1 MDGGSERFEQLI
13 RTAEAARARHGIPG
27 MAVGVI
33 EGPRSWTR
41 GLGRARV
48 DADAAVDSSTRFQLA
63 SVTKTFTCAAIM
75 RLVEQG
81 QLSLDTRVRELLPEL
96 KLADEGA
103 AARVTIGQLLGH
115 LGGFEGDL
123 YVDTGDDELAL
134 ARALA
139 RMVELR
145 QLVEPG
151 QLWSY
156 CNAGY
161 TALARVL
168 ERRTGL
174 TAERALELLVLEPL
188 GLRETSF
195 ASPALTQLPHARGHF
210 TSKGVSRVAE
220 PFPIPRAGLVVMGLA
235 TTIGDLLRWQR
246 SWLEASLLERATIE
260 RVWTSCGQGTGQ
272 MHFEGALAWQT
283 THIAGEQVVGAG
295 GVALGQNARM
305 VSIPARGLGLALL
318 SNDMRGAFA
327 HRELVDTWLREHLG
341 EGLPQPEP
349 LALPRAQLEACAGEY
364 ERRGAQLRVE
374 AEGSGLRI
382 HVRHPQGFPD
392 ERLPAPPP
400 SRAQLFVPYAADKTV
415 LRAAVFDGP
424 RAGELAEFHR
434 DASGR
439 VRWARLAM
447 RLHQR

>member
-1 MDGGSERFEQLI
+1 MDGGRERFEQLL
-13 RTAEAARARHGIPG
+13 RTAEAARGRHGIPG
-27 MAVGVI
+27 MALGMI

-41 GLGRARV
+41 GLGRARA
-48 DADAAVDSSTRFQLA
+48 DADPPVDDATRFQLA

-81 QLSLDTRVRELLPEL
+81 QLSLDTRVREVLPEL
-96 KLADEGA
+96 KLDDEGA
-103 AARVTIGQLLGH
+103 AAAVTLGQMLGH

-123 YVDTGDDELAL
+123 YVDTGDDEQAL

-151 QLWSY
+151 SLWSY

-161 TALARVL
+161 TVLARVL

-174 TAERALELLVLEPL
+174 TAERALEQLVLEPL

-195 ASPALTQLPHARGHF
+195 ASPALAQLPHARGHF

-220 PFPIPRAGLVVMGLA
+220 PFPIPRASLAVMGLA

-246 SWLEASLLERATIE
+246 SWLEASLLTRATIE
-260 RVWTSCGQGTGQ
+260 RVWTSSGHSTGQ
-272 MHFEGALAWQT
+272 MHFEGALTWQT
-283 THIAGEQVVGAG
+283 TVVAGVQVVGAG

-305 VSIPARGLGLALL
+305 VLIPARGLGLALL

-327 HRELVDTWLREHLG
+327 HRELVDGWLRSHLG
-341 EGLPQPEP
+341 AGLHQPEP
-349 LALPRAQLEACAGEY
+349 LALPSAQLEACAGAY
-364 ERRGAQLRVE
+364 ERRGALLRVE
-374 AEGSGLRI
+374 AEGSGLRVY
-382 HVRHPQGFPD
+382 VRHPQGFPD

-400 SRAQLFVPYAADKTV
+400 SRAQLFVPYAVDDAV
-415 LRAAVFDGP
+415 LRTAVFDGP

-439 VRWARLAM
+439 VHLARLAM
-447 RLHQR
+447 RLHRR